1 MVAAAEARR
10 AAVAGGDVIRP
21 LAALRPALGDRPRR
35 YAFSY
40 QTGVLISVALIG
52 IIASLAVTVTAA
64 VIR

>member
-1 MVAAAEARR
+1 VT
-10 AAVAGGDVIRP
+10 GGDVIRP

-40 QTGVLISVALIG
+40 QTGVLISVALVG